1 LLKKKRSPSPDL
13 LIIENQKKKIIPI
26 TMAYME
32 RVMTKLQKGTK
43 TRRRRQGSEV
53 ATQTNTQKDD
63 GKSSDSES
71 TYLMHPEQAYGLASN
86 SVKLQN

>member
-1 LLKKKRSPSPDL
+1 MKRSPSPDF
-13 LIIENQKKKIIPI
+13 LIVENQKKKIIPI

-32 RVMTKLQKGTK
+32 RVMTKLQQGTK

-53 ATQTNTQKDD
+53 ATQTNTHKDED
-63 GKSSDSES
+63 KSSDSES
-71 TYLMHPEQAYGLASN
+71 TYLMHPEQAYELTSN